1 LEKKMSTI
9 QTQDMRETVTAMVA
23 VGPPANVVALEERVI
38 ALEAREQQLLAQR
51 AGLEDRLEA
60 AQQRAE
66 LRFFRQRATDAHV
79 ERVEQRLGQVD
90 IQLAQTSEAVVSL
103 ATLADQLLTLA
114 LEADEGEA
122 EVLRSMLAAV
132 LDSVVLTDEQW
143 RRLEAHNVE
152 VERDVD

>member
-9 QTQDMRETVTAMVA
+9 DMSGIERSAAALVA

-38 ALEAREQQLLAQR
+38 ALEARERELLGQR

-79 ERVEQRLGQVD
+79 ERVER
-90 IQLAQTSEAVVSL
+90 QLAEADFQLEQATESVVSL
-103 ATLADQLLTLA
+103 AVIADQLLSLA
-114 LEADEGEA
+114 LDADEGEA
-122 EVLRSMLAAV
+122 AVLRALLAAAV
-132 LDSVVLTDEQW
+132 DAAPVSDEQHQ
-143 RRLEAHNVE
+143 RLLAQVE
-152 VERDVD
+152 ELDCTGG